1 MNVLVYD
8 QLQFLKQL
16 VLKQHSITAK
26 LLCMNSIL
34 AFNNS
39 KDIILSL
46 NDFEVLSQ
54 PESFLY
60 INTND
65 LVRIIDS
72 NCVEE
77 TELSDEIVPVCSLP
91 DDFDANVKKIVD
103 VAAKNDKMAWWRLN
117 REINSHVTKLEQ
129 MNVEFFTYQQELSE
143 ANKALYD
150 KYEEVI
156 VERNH
161 LLQHID
167 DIRTKMVAECIHPV
181 DEITYK
187 DGHYICKF
195 CNAKLVVQD

>member
-103 VAAKNDKMAWWRLN
+103 VAAKNDKMA
-117 REINSHVTKLEQ
+117 
-129 MNVEFFTYQQELSE
+129 
-143 ANKALYD
+143 
-150 KYEEVI
+150 
-156 VERNH
+156 
-161 LLQHID
+161 
-167 DIRTKMVAECIHPV
+167 
-181 DEITYK
+181 
-187 DGHYICKF
+187 
-195 CNAKLVVQD
+195 